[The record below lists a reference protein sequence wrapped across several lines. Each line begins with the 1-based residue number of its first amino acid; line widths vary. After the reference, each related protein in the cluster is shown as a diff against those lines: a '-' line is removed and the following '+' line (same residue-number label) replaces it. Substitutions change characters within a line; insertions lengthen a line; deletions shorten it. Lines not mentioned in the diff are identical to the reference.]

1 MIQIKSE
8 GFDKKQLEVILDNFQ
23 KQIEQAIKPLEKE
36 VAEEILKEAKK
47 NCPVDTGDLR
57 NSGYVKK
64 QGDGYAVGFSADYA
78 MIVHEQPQSYRK
90 NGKRHFLSDAVEK
103 VAGKNNENIKEM
115 IMK

>member
-1 MIQIKSE
+1 MIEVKSE
-8 GFDKKQLEVILDNFQ
+8 GFDKRQIEAIAENLQ
-23 KQIEQAIKPLEKE
+23 KQIEQVLKPLEKE

-47 NCPVDTGDLR
+47 NCPVDTGNLK
-57 NSGYVKK
+57 NSGFVRKK
-64 QGDGYAVGFSADYA
+64 GDGYEVGFGADYA
-78 MIVHEQPQSYRK
+78 MIVHEQPQSYRE

>member
-8 GFDKKQLEVILDNFQ
+8 GFDKGQIDAIAESFQ
-23 KQIEQAIKPLEKE
+23 RQIEQAIKPLEKE

-47 NCPVDTGDLR
+47 NCPVDTGTLK

-64 QGDGYAVGFSADYA
+64 QGDGYTVGFGADYA
-78 MIVHEQPQSYRK
+78 MIVHEQPQSYRE

-103 VAGKNNENIKEM
+103 VAGKDNEKIKEM

>member
-1 MIQIKSE
+1 MIMVKSE
-8 GFDKKQLEVILDNFQ
+8 GFDKRQIDAIADNLQ

-47 NCPVDTGDLR
+47 NCPVDTGNLK
-57 NSGYVKK
+57 NSGYVRK
-64 QGDGYAVGFSADYA
+64 QGDGYTVGFGADYA
-78 MIVHEQPQSYRK
+78 MVVHEQPQSYRE